1 VKAGEIGKGPSLFDD
16 PAKVPPRFTEINP
29 IETNLL
35 PPELM
40 VRQNNPLRNP
50 GHWEIVPREPG
61 MSPSR
66 FIELLKSILE
76 EPKE

>member
-1 VKAGEIGKGPSLFDD
+1 MV
-16 PAKVPPRFTEINP
+16 R
-29 IETNLL
+29 ETN
-35 PPELM
+35 P
-40 VRQNNPLRNP
+40 VT

-76 EPKE
+76 EPEE